1 MGHERPF
8 CSAFLVLSGTLCWE
22 TTGKPS
28 PLYGECRSPLRSPP
42 SDRPRAEGWLP
53 WFTSKVFD
61 SSRSLKT
68 REASFRL
75 ALMVISWSALVTA
88 LSEEFVVIRCPTCGN
103 DVVYSPVPSLYFCL
117 EQMLGEN
124 ITISVECKPW
134 ILEDA
139 PAADLLKMTERIEK
153 LAVELRL

>member
-1 MGHERPF
+1 MP
-8 CSAFLVLSGTLCWE
+8 
-22 TTGKPS
+22 
-28 PLYGECRSPLRSPP
+28 
-42 SDRPRAEGWLP
+42 
-53 WFTSKVFD
+53 
-61 SSRSLKT
+61 
-68 REASFRL
+68 
-75 ALMVISWSALVTA
+75 
-88 LSEEFVVIRCPTCGN
+88 SEEFLVIRCPTCGN